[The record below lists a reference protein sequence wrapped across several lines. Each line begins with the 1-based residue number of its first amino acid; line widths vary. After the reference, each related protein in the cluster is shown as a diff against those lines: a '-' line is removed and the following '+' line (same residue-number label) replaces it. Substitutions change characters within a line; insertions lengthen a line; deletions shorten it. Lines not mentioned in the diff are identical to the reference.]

1 MNRLKEAVTILN
13 QGGIIIFPTDTAFG
27 IGCRMDNITAV
38 KKLFKIRRRPLR
50 LAVPVLV
57 NSINMAK
64 SFFLFPLPD
73 NVRQLMDLYWPGAL
87 TVIYPCQKQLVHPLV
102 RGGGDNLGVRM
113 PNHRISLKL
122 ISEAGVP
129 VLGPSANFHG
139 AKTPYRLQDLDPQLM
154 KLVDY
159 VVPGRCKSQKAST
172 VIDCSVSPFVI
183 KRQGDVF
190 PELISLL
197 IDTRDRYK
205 AKVTIIKSGRNY
217 NFADENAE
225 NNSRSLL
232 QIIDKA
238 LKKCN
243 LKLDDLN
250 FIKVEVRG
258 GSFTGVRIGLA
269 VANTLGWIYGIPVN
283 SKKRKIIT
291 PDYQEKT

>member
-1 MNRLKEAVTILN
+1 MNKIKEAVDILK

-38 KKLFKIRRRPLR
+38 KKLFKIRRRPVTQ
-50 LAVPVLV
+50 AVPVLV
-57 NSINMAK
+57 DSINMAQ
-64 SFFLFPLPD
+64 SFLLSPLPD

-87 TVIYPCQKQLVHPLV
+87 TVINPCQKQLVHPLV

-139 AKTPYRLQDLDPQLM
+139 AKTPYRLQDLDSQLM
-154 KLVDY
+154 KLADY
-159 VVPGRCKSQKAST
+159 VVPGKCIYQKAST
-172 VIDCSVSPFVI
+172 VIDCSVSPFAI

-225 NNSRSLL
+225 NNSQSLL
-232 QIIDKA
+232 QLIDKA
-238 LKKCN
+238 LKKSD

-258 GSFTGVRIGLA
+258 GSFTGVRIGVA
-269 VANTLGWIYGIPVN
+269 IANTLGWIYGIPVN

-291 PDYQEKT
+291 PEYA